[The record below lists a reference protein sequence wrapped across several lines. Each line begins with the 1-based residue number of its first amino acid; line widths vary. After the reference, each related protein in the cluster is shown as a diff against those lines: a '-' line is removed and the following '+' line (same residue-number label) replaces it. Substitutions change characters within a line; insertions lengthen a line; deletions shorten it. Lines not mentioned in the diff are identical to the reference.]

1 MYSDQIR
8 KRALIQVDALFGRD
22 KISGISVKISLTDCV
37 GFDTMNFGNR
47 EKLVV
52 CKLLWL
58 SR

>member
-1 MYSDQIR
+1 M
-8 KRALIQVDALFGRD
+8 IQVDALFGRD